1 MHVAEIKKTYKGKQH
16 ATTLV
21 RRSFREG
28 RKVKHETIV
37 NISGLPQDVIESLKV
52 RFRTTTMIVFELTCF
67 CACWRTT
74 WNGTCVMLSRLH

>member
-37 NISGLPQDVIESLKV
+37 NISGLPQDVIEAG
-52 RFRTTTMIVFELTCF
+52 RPRPVFWLLQPWAPFQGAQLPT
-67 CACWRTT
+67 R
-74 WNGTCVMLSRLH
+74 